1 MPTLF
6 IFLTSQIM
14 CELCTNK
21 RKTQLEIGREKP
33 EDKDQ
38 NFLSG
43 EEAPLHKGEN
53 THILLK

>member
-1 MPTLF
+1 
-6 IFLTSQIM
+6 M